1 MSWHIDSETLERYAS
16 GGTTSAVAASAEA
29 HLTGCA
35 DCQARLVPA
44 VDTGRLDAIWAGV
57 EARVD
62 RVSLPWL
69 DRTLVRC
76 GISEETA
83 RLLAATPSLT
93 ASWLA
98 AIAAAVV
105 FAVVAADSS
114 AKGLA
119 VFLTLAP
126 MLPVAGVAAAYGREA
141 DPAYELAVASPY
153 SLLRLLLVR
162 SVAVVGTTI
171 ALTAVG
177 GLLLADSG
185 WRAAAWLLPALAM
198 SAVTLALSARVAP
211 VWAGG
216 AVLTGWLAIVV
227 TAWQG
232 TGNRLAAFGDVGQVV
247 ALVVTGL
254 ALTVL
259 VANRSDF
266 AYDTRR
272 SA

>member
-1 MSWHIDSETLERYAS
+1 MSWHIDEATIARYAS
-16 GGTTSAVAASAEA
+16 GGTTAAVAASTEA

-35 DCQARLVPA
+35 HCRARLVPA
-44 VDTGRLDAIWAGV
+44 VAPGRLDAIWAEV
-57 EARVD
+57 EERVD
-62 RVSLPWL
+62 LVSLPFFE
-69 DRTLVRC
+69 RTLVRC
-76 GISEETA
+76 GMPDDTA

-98 AIAAAVV
+98 AVGAAVV
-105 FAVVAADSS
+105 FAVAAADASPRGF
-114 AKGLA
+114 AM
-119 VFLTLAP
+119 FLTLAP

-162 SVAVVGTTI
+162 SVAVVGTTL

-177 GLLLADSG
+177 GLLLADAG
-185 WRAAAWLLPALAM
+185 WRAAGWLLPALAL

-216 AVLTGWLAIVV
+216 AVLTGWLGIVV
-227 TAWQG
+227 TAWQV

-247 ALVVTGL
+247 ALAVTGL

-259 VANRSDF
+259 IVNRSDF

>member
-1 MSWHIDSETLERYAS
+1 MSWHIDEATMASYAS
-16 GGTTSAVAASAEA
+16 GGATATVAASTEA

-35 DCQARLVPA
+35 HCRARLVPA
-44 VDTGRLDAIWAGV
+44 VDPGRLNGIWAEV
-57 EARVD
+57 EERVD
-62 RVSLPWL
+62 VVSLPIVE
-69 DRTLVRC
+69 RILVRC
-76 GISEETA
+76 GMRDDTA

-98 AIAAAVV
+98 AVGAAVV
-105 FAVVAADSS
+105 FAVAAADASPR
-114 AKGLA
+114 GLA

-162 SVAVVGTTI
+162 SVAVVGTTLV
-171 ALTAVG
+171 LTAVG
-177 GLLLADSG
+177 GLLLSGAG
-185 WRAAAWLLPALAM
+185 WRSAGWLLPALAL

-216 AVLTGWLAIVV
+216 GVLIGWLSIVL
-227 TAWQG
+227 TAWQI
-232 TGNRLAAFGDVGQVV
+232 TGNRLAAFGDAGQVI
-247 ALVVTGL
+247 AVTVTAL